1 MAEIIELPREE
12 RSRSNERVDERLGGG
27 YLADGALSS
36 YLGNAETVAFVLH
49 AKRGGVT
56 VERDGGTE
64 TYKPSRGYRTV
75 VAITDLRV
83 VIAIGGADGGGDR
96 VVPIPLSTVTRVE
109 TDSGLLRER
118 LVVRTEVGERWSIPA
133 GSDLDPV
140 VAYLETARETWSRAN
155 RFAVRVEDH
164 LTTARDRLDAGDPD
178 GARDAA
184 DAALSA
190 IASGREEVRALDL
203 GDRVLDHAEFDA
215 YRADVRAIQRR
226 ALADT
231 ADEHVERGERAERDG
246 RLRAAHDALEA
257 ARDAAERALSIDA
270 DEPPDERLRE
280 RIETVERDRDRLET
294 RPRERAKTAL
304 EDARSIDD
312 PERRARRL
320 TDALAAHRD
329 WLGHCWGPSSPFAGD
344 PDEIRAAILEIVDE
358 TVDVRTAVIDRLL
371 AAAERLR
378 AGGRTGQALS
388 ACDQADEQLEATQDV
403 VSELA
408 PDRDDALRA
417 VRVEID
423 HERALIEREAGR
435 AEDVSGPDDRAA
447 SDEPPSAGPDSSASA
462 TETVAGV
469 TTKAADPARSER
481 DHGHDGDA
489 VREQSSDEFEF
500 PGAERDRVTIE
511 AEIRAMD
518 EAAFTRFVAAC
529 WNELGWE
536 TTIFAQSR
544 GQYDVMAI
552 RRQLVDLRVVIWTV
566 HDPGGDLDPS
576 VVDRCV
582 TDRDNVQRAD
592 AAAIV
597 TTATVPD
604 PVRERADR
612 HDIKLLDFAD
622 LLDLVDTEGLADL
635 ALDKNN

>member
-27 YLADGALSS
+27 YLAEGPLSS

-56 VERDGGTE
+56 VERDGGAE
-64 TYKPSRGYRTV
+64 TYKPGRGYRTV
-75 VAITDLRV
+75 VAVTDLRV
-83 VIAIGGADGGGDR
+83 VIALGGADEDGDR

-118 LVVRTEVGERWSIPA
+118 LVVRTEAGERWSMPA

-140 VAYLETARETWSRAN
+140 VVYLETARETWSRAN

-164 LTTARDRLDAGDPD
+164 LATARDRLDAGDPA

-184 DAALSA
+184 DAAVSA
-190 IASGREEVRALDL
+190 IASGREEIRALDL

-304 EDARSIDD
+304 EDARSVDD

-320 TDALAAHRD
+320 ADALAAHRD

-344 PDEIRAAILEIVDE
+344 PDEVRAAILEIVDE
-358 TVDVRTAVIDRLL
+358 TVDARTAVIDRLL

-388 ACDQADEQLEATQDV
+388 ACDRADEQLDAASDL

-417 VRVEID
+417 TRVEID

-435 AEDVSGPDDRAA
+435 AEDGSVSDDRAE
-447 SDEPPSAGPDSSASA
+447 SGEPPSAGPDSGVS
-462 TETVAGV
+462 TKTVAGV

-489 VREQSSDEFEF
+489 VREQSSDESGF
-500 PGAERDRVTIE
+500 PDAERDRVAIE

-518 EAAFTRFVAAC
+518 EAAFRRFVAAC

-552 RRQLVDLRVVIWTV
+552 RRRLVDLRVVIWTI

-582 TDRDNVQRAD
+582 TDRDNVRRAD

-612 HDIKLLDFAD
+612 HGVKLLDFAD
-622 LLDLVDTEGLADL
+622 LLDLVDTDGLADL
-635 ALDKNN
+635 ALEENN